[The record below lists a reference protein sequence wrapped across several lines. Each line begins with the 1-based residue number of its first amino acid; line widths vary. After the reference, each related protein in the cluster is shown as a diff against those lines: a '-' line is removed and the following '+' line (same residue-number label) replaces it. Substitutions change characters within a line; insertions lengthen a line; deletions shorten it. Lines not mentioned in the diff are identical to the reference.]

1 MEGYIKVRA
10 GGLLTD
16 FTTYYVIIDEQNLII
31 YEKLDEKT
39 YEPINLQSI
48 FNLKDSTI
56 KKVNKNDVKYGLQI
70 KGNTQPIGKSLNS
83 KKMFSLGY
91 KLLLC
96 SDIPTNEKMWYV
108 ALNKAIKLHNEN
120 EYEELKLKDQL
131 AVLSIDI
138 PLTDLTIDNVRK
150 TYKKMSLKVLI
161 LSLYIIVS
169 SYIL

>member
-31 YEKLDEKT
+31 YEKLDDNT

-48 FNLKDSTI
+48 FNLKDSII

-70 KGNTQPIGKSLNS
+70 KGNTQPIGKSFNS
-83 KKMFSLGY
+83 KNLFSSGY

-108 ALNKAIKLHNEN
+108 ALSKAIKLHNEN
-120 EYEELKLKDQL
+120 EYEEQKLKEQL
-131 AVLSIDI
+131 AVLSIDL

-150 TYKKMSLKVLI
+150 TYKKMSLKVVLLT
-161 LSLYIIVS
+161 LSLYILL
-169 SYIL
+169 Y